1 MLVIKYK
8 FIPSY
13 FSQHIYLICWLHTP
27 DQEWESTHICVL
39 IFSTPY
45 LFIIFSF
52 SSPWKHCKLIK
63 SIPLRGM
70 QKTNKKKQKNTQNTT
85 NKEDLISYVLSE
97 HQDAAC
103 TSLSKNLSKCLFWA
117 LHSIKAKCIT
127 TIFISKAQHAS
138 CRCEAVWIR
147 APHAHFV
154 LDTTWEKKTQIKNIL
169 VSTIPA
175 VPGARTIS

>member
-1 MLVIKYK
+1 MLTTYSWSGMGVNSHLCAN
-8 FIPSY
+8 F
-13 FSQHIYLICWLHTP
+13 LNT
-27 DQEWESTHICVL
+27 
-39 IFSTPY
+39 
-45 LFIIFSF
+45 LFIYYFF
-52 SSPWKHCKLIK
+52 FLK
-63 SIPLRGM
+63 SLEALQADQINSTQGYA
-70 QKTNKKKQKNTQNTT
+70 KNKQKKQKNTQNTT

-175 VPGARTIS
+175 VPGARTVS